1 MKKILILIVSIT
13 LASYLFAENT
23 LGKLKQTLN
32 TNNYV
37 LSWYFDVLQSKER
50 NTVNKFTAKLHNRS
64 YFDIDGSWEVI
75 WYSQDI
81 FEIETLKI
89 YDGNSTDLENAIVI
103 GNSHY
108 FITTS
113 IQTIRNTIFLLNC
126 YKTTYNED
134 DFSTINWDPVRIF
147 FINADNYKLLLSI
160 DGDYIHVYYDA
171 ISEKKHICSFCK
183 MNDVTLN
190 EFKSVIFNNTCDLS
204 RVTWPRHADGSCDYE
219 TTVRLQSGKRYR
231 ASDNLRLRSS
241 GSTAG
246 EPVVTIGKGSA
257 VKVLAVGAEQTI
269 DNITGNWVQVEVQ
282 AGAKDRD
289 GKAITTGTVGWCF
302 FGGGG
307 IWLSD
312 KEVRVFEENSI
323 ARLRAAC
330 FGGYLVE

>member
-113 IQTIRNTIFLLNC
+113 IQTICNTIFLLNC
-126 YKTTYNED
+126 YKTKYNED

-204 RVTWPRHADGSCDYE
+204 RVTWPRHADGSCDYDDSKKAH
-219 TTVRLQSGKRYR
+219 TTTKPVAISSIPTTNVAPHKTMTVKE
-231 ASDNLRLRSS
+231 NLKLRS
-241 GSTAG
+241 GEATSTQVLTVLSAG
-246 EPVVTIGKGSA
+246 TKVKILTLGKQA
-257 VKVLAVGAEQTI
+257 TI
-269 DNITGNWVQVEVQ
+269 DGITSNWVQVEVQ
-282 AGAKDRD
+282 AGAKDRE
-289 GKAITTGTVGWCF
+289 GKPIAAGTTGWV
-302 FGGGG
+302 FG
-307 IWLSD
+307 
-312 KEVRVFEENSI
+312 
-323 ARLRAAC
+323 A
-330 FGGYLVE
+330 YLGE